1 MQLIRQTADGSHA
14 VDSVDD
20 RSVTIQGV
28 RLIGNFL
35 VGEVTPP
42 QDVAW
47 ERPEAMDEAGLLP
60 LLQAHCTLVL
70 VGSVRGQPPH
80 ALVQALAK
88 RGLALERMDRRAAC
102 RTYNVLLA
110 EHRNVGL
117 VLFAPLPDPVEGSA

>member
-47 ERPEAMDEAGLLP
+47 ERPEAMDEAGVACELIVIEGA
-60 LLQAHCTLVL
+60 AHGFAGDDNERAL
-70 VGSVRGQPPH
+70 S
-80 ALVQALAK
+80 ALVDW
-88 RGLALERMDRRAAC
+88 M
-102 RTYNVLLA
+102 V
-110 EHRNVGL
+110 EHL
-117 VLFAPLPDPVEGSA
+117 SADE